1 MVNTESKQII
11 LSILAIAVL
20 IVAVVG
26 VSYAVVTTTVSSSK
40 ENGLSTGT
48 ISVKF
53 QDGGSSVAI
62 KNAMPISDE
71 QGKLLTGNDY
81 VFDFSVETSISGI
94 STINYEISA
103 EKIPIEQELLSDANV
118 RFYLQ
123 RKSEHEYESTPIT
136 FTPQPFVPLSDT
148 TFLGSSKGTMLL
160 YSGTFTNTVEE
171 VNTYRENFRLRMWVS
186 NDTILDSISRGF
198 KVKLNVSAKA
208 I

>member
-11 LSILAIAVL
+11 LSILGIAIL

-48 ISVKF
+48 ISVKL

-62 KNAMPISDE
+62 NNAMPISDE
-71 QGKLLTGNDY
+71 QGMQLIGSDS
-81 VFDFSVETSISGI
+81 VFDFSVETSIAGV
-94 STINYEISA
+94 STINYEIYA
-103 EKIPIEQELLSDANV
+103 EKLPIEQEMLSDANV
-118 RFYLQ
+118 RFYLE
-123 RKSEHEYESTPIT
+123 RKSEQGYEPTPIT
-136 FTPQPFVPLSDT
+136 FTPQPFIPLSET
-148 TFLGSSKGTMLL
+148 TFLGSAKGAMLL

-171 VNTYRENFRLRMWVS
+171 SNTYQENFRLRMWVS